1 MESLFILCAVAL
13 GGIFGGVIGWQM
25 RGGRAARLEERA
37 ERASTLESQ
46 LTKATAEM
54 QTAKEQAH
62 ELEVE
67 LGSLKARF
75 DAHQADEAQKKLD
88 QERMVATFKAA
99 AHEIVAERSKA
110 FDTSSKKQIGD
121 LVNPLK
127 VQLDDFQKQLRE
139 SAKDASRERTTLEAE
154 VKHLK
159 EMNHRIS
166 NEAQNLTRALKGD
179 SKAQGNWGEMVLQR
193 VLEISGLQE
202 GREYETE
209 VSFTEEGQRKRPDV
223 IVQLPQKRQVV
234 IDSKV
239 SLNDYDA
246 YCEAETQDER
256 DAALKGLVVSIRT
269 HVKGLSDKSYQHL
282 TNVSTLDYVL
292 MFMPIEAAFT
302 EAMRCEQAQ
311 TRLSDTHDNKETFF
325 EEAIRKKVLIVT
337 PTTLLAVLRTI
348 DTMWKNERQTAN
360 ALKIADQATKLHTK
374 FVDFSTSFLDIGN
387 RIGQA
392 QASYDKALNR
402 LKEGNGNLVS
412 QVKKLE
418 ALGVK
423 TRKALPSSLD
433 VDGDAQEP
441 KTIESDDA

>member
-159 EMNHRIS
+159 EMKDS
-166 NEAQNLTRALKGD
+166 WNLPH
-179 SKAQGNWGEMVLQR
+179 NWPAR
-193 VLEISGLQE
+193 
-202 GREYETE
+202 
-209 VSFTEEGQRKRPDV
+209 
-223 IVQLPQKRQVV
+223 
-234 IDSKV
+234 
-239 SLNDYDA
+239 
-246 YCEAETQDER
+246 
-256 DAALKGLVVSIRT
+256 
-269 HVKGLSDKSYQHL
+269 
-282 TNVSTLDYVL
+282 
-292 MFMPIEAAFT
+292 MP
-302 EAMRCEQAQ
+302 
-311 TRLSDTHDNKETFF
+311 KEKF
-325 EEAIRKKVLIVT
+325 A
-337 PTTLLAVLRTI
+337 PTTMATLRQADKRNKACAYFRTVLNIR
-348 DTMWKNERQTAN
+348 
-360 ALKIADQATKLHTK
+360 
-374 FVDFSTSFLDIGN
+374 
-387 RIGQA
+387 
-392 QASYDKALNR
+392 
-402 LKEGNGNLVS
+402 
-412 QVKKLE
+412 
-418 ALGVK
+418 
-423 TRKALPSSLD
+423 
-433 VDGDAQEP
+433 
-441 KTIESDDA
+441 